1 MLFRMVCNS
10 GFIFNLF
17 VATGNSV
24 VSSIDRSR
32 NVLVQKHERERG
44 RIGGK
49 GNKSIK

>member
-1 MLFRMVCNS
+1 MPFRMTGNS

-24 VSSIDRSR
+24 VLSIDRSR
-32 NVLVQKHERERG
+32 NVLVERHERERG

-49 GNKSIK
+49 GNKPIK